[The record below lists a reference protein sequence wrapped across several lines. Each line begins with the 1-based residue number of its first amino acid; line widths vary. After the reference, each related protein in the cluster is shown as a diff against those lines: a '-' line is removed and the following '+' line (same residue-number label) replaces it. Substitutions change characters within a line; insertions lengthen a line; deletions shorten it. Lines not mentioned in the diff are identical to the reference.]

1 MTIYEHL
8 AACAHESNLHINTP
22 YTAAPNSTA
31 HRAFAAALLDDPE
44 MLAQA
49 REMASVPEHILQRDH
64 ISRWQVATL
73 RGVLPKE

>member
-1 MTIYEHL
+1 VTIYEHI
-8 AACAHESNLHINTP
+8 AACAHESNLREN
-22 YTAAPNSTA
+22 APHGAA
-31 HRAFAAALLDDPE
+31 HRALAAALQDDPE